1 MNLIGKIFVVL
12 IFAMSLVF
20 MSFSVAVY
28 GTHQNWKKTVDR
40 PQSEGAPGAPLG
52 LKFQLENA
60 KQALQ
65 QAQDDRVKLEADVA
79 KENVAKRQALA
90 KLESE
95 RDELQKQRDALAKQ
109 RDELIVKDK
118 ASVAAL
124 DASQQNLAKL
134 TSEVGTLRDEIRDA
148 QSQRDKQFDQVVK
161 LTDQVHQAQGS
172 LKRLDERNVQLA
184 AQVAAQKNVLG
195 AFGLS
200 KDTPVD
206 NLPPQAR
213 GKVLAVN
220 QDNMLEISLGS
231 DDGLRAGHTLEIF
244 RGSNYLG
251 RAQVLRAETDRAVG
265 KILPGF
271 RKGAI
276 QKGDDVATRF
286 KVG

>member
-1 MNLIGKIFVVL
+1 M
-12 IFAMSLVF
+12 
-20 MSFSVAVY
+20 
-28 GTHQNWKKTVDR
+28 
-40 PQSEGAPGAPLG
+40 
-52 LKFQLENA
+52 
-60 KQALQ
+60 
-65 QAQDDRVKLEADVA
+65 A

-95 RDELQKQRDALAKQ
+95 RDELAKQ
-109 RDELIVKDK
+109 RDELAKQRDDLLVKDK

-124 DASQQNLAKL
+124 DASQQNLARL
-134 TSEVGTLRDEIRDA
+134 TSEVEKLRGEIRDT
-148 QSQRDKQFDQVVK
+148 QSERDKQFDQVVK
-161 LTDQVHQAQGS
+161 LTDQIHQAQGE

-184 AQVAAQKNVLG
+184 GQVAQQNNVLS

-206 NLPPQAR
+206 GLPPQAR

-220 QDNMLEISLGS
+220 QDNMLEVSLGS
-231 DDGLRAGHTLEIF
+231 DDGLRVGHTLEIF

-251 RAQVLRAETDRAVG
+251 RVQVLRADTDRAVG

-271 RKGAI
+271 KKGAI